1 MASSS
6 EAQEGAQLTRCAWVG
21 NDPLYQAYHDEE
33 WGVPLFDDRGLFEL
47 LMLESFQ
54 AGLSW
59 ITILRK
65 REAFR
70 EAFAGF
76 QPERIAEFAEED
88 VARLL
93 ADPGIVRHRGKI
105 ESTIAGARIWCTMMS
120 EANGFSRFLWSFVDG
135 TPKRNSWRSMAE
147 VPASTPTSEA
157 MSKALKKKGFR
168 FCGPTICYAFM
179 QATGMVNDHTV
190 DCFCYNAMDK

>member
-6 EAQEGAQLTRCAWVG
+6 DLQEGEPLTRCAWAG

-33 WGVPLFDDRGLFEL
+33 WGVPLYDDRGLFEL

-54 AGLSW
+54 AGLAW

-70 EAFAGF
+70 RAFVGF
-76 QPERIAEFAEED
+76 QPERIAAFQED
-88 VARLL
+88 DIARLL
-93 ADPGIVRHRGKI
+93 ADASIVRHRGKI
-105 ESTIAGARIWCTMMS
+105 EATIAGARIWCAMMS
-120 EANGFSRFLWSFVDG
+120 EPHGFSRFLWSFVDG
-135 TPKRNSWRSMAE
+135 APKQNTWNCLEE
-147 VPASTPTSEA
+147 VPASTPESEA
-157 MSKALKKKGFR
+157 MSRALKKKGFR

-179 QATGMVNDHTV
+179 QASGMVNDHIV
-190 DCFCYNAMDK
+190 ACFCYNAINK

>member
-1 MASSS
+1 MTSS
-6 EAQEGAQLTRCAWVG
+6 AGTQEEEQLTRCAWVSD
-21 NDPLYQAYHDEE
+21 DPLYQAYHDEE
-33 WGVPLFDDRGLFEL
+33 WGVPLYDDRGLFEL

-70 EAFAGF
+70 SAFEGF
-76 QPERIAEFAEED
+76 QPERVAEFQEED
-88 VARLL
+88 IKRLL

-105 ESTIAGARIWCTMMS
+105 EATIAGARIWCSMMS
-120 EANGFSRFLWSFVDG
+120 EPQSFSGFLWSFVDG
-135 TPKRNSWRSMAE
+135 APKRNSWRSMEE
-147 VPASTPTSEA
+147 VPASTPESET
-157 MSKALKKKGFR
+157 MSRSLKKKGFR

-179 QATGMVNDHTV
+179 QASGMVNDHTT
-190 DCFCYNAMDK
+190 DCFRYSEING

>member
-6 EAQEGAQLTRCAWVG
+6 QAPGRPQLKRCAWVG
-21 NDPLYQAYHDEE
+21 SDPLYQTYHDEE
-33 WGVPLFDDRGLFEL
+33 WGVPLYDDRELFEL
-47 LMLESFQ
+47 LMLEGFQ

-70 EAFAGF
+70 VAFAGF
-76 QPERIAEFAEED
+76 QPERVAEFQEED
-88 VARLL
+88 IGRLL

-105 ESTIAGARIWCTMMS
+105 EATIAGARIWCTMMS
-120 EANGFSRFLWSFVDG
+120 EPQGFSSFLWSFIG
-135 TPKRNSWRSMAE
+135 GAPRQNSWRTMDE
-147 VPASTPTSEA
+147 VPASTPESEA
-157 MSKALKKKGFR
+157 MSQALKKKGFR

-179 QATGMVNDHTV
+179 QAAGMVNDHTV
-190 DCFCYNAMDK
+190 DCFRYNAVSK